1 MATITTINSQDSY
14 GTANY
19 ANEKLQF
26 IYYVPNQFYI
36 GKMKNKKQDKQEK
49 GKHLIKNVN
58 KIVISTA

>member
-26 IYYVPNQFYI
+26 TYYVPNQFYI

-49 GKHLIKNVN
+49 GKH
-58 KIVISTA
+58 